1 MDHEPWC
8 LKKAPVLSLG
18 LDMGEIS
25 EVGGKVGMR
34 LATLLSLGLNRQHKD
49 EGKEDGGSC
58 LRRAQALGRTRNQG
72 VEDVVVWS
80 PR

>member
-18 LDMGEIS
+18 LDAGEKS
-25 EVGGKVGMR
+25 EVGEEGRMR

-72 VEDVVVWS
+72 AEDTVVQS
-80 PR
+80 P